1 MRSLFA
7 ALVVLALSV
16 ALLSRAVLAEAPL
29 PTEEREVSP
38 LLAALRKKP
47 ELKARLAALRFYV
60 EVGGGT
66 SLRVPEGSAA
76 EEADGALGAAE
87 QSLNAAQCREITPAQ
102 LKAASALLA
111 EYGEVLP
118 VTLRAWTLG
127 HQGKKAQAADLLAA
141 VIDQQLPAGKCPSEH
156 PTNSYARL
164 ARSALVLACLQSFA
178 PKRDVK
184 KQQAVLERSEACARD
199 NSAEG

>member
-7 ALVVLALSV
+7 AVVVLALSV
-16 ALLSRAVLAEAPL
+16 ALLSRSVLAEAP
-29 PTEEREVSP
+29 PQMEERKVSTI
-38 LLAALRKKP
+38 LAALRKRP
-47 ELKARLAALRFYV
+47 ELKATLATVRFYV

-66 SLRVPEGSAA
+66 ALPVPEGSAA
-76 EEADGALGAAE
+76 EEAHDALGAAE
-87 QSLNAAQCREITPAQ
+87 QSLNAAECREITPAQ
-102 LKAASALLA
+102 LTAASALLA

-127 HQGKKAQAADLLAA
+127 HQGRKAQAADLLAG
-141 VIDQQLPAGKCPSEH
+141 VIDQQLSAGKCPSEH
-156 PTNSYARL
+156 PTNSYARV
-164 ARSALVLACLQSFA
+164 ARIARVLECLRSFA

-184 KQQAVLERSEACARD
+184 KQKVVLERAEACARD

>member
-7 ALVVLALSV
+7 ALLVLALSV
-16 ALLSRAVLAEAPL
+16 ALLSRSVLAEAP
-29 PTEEREVSP
+29 PQMEERKVSTI
-38 LLAALRKKP
+38 LTALAKKP
-47 ELKARLAALRFYV
+47 ELKATLAALRFHV

-66 SLRVPEGSAA
+66 SLRVPVGSQP

-87 QSLNAAQCREITPAQ
+87 ASLTAAECRETTPAE

-127 HQGKKAQAADLLAA
+127 HQGKKAQAADLLAG
-141 VIDQQLPAGKCPSEH
+141 VIDQQLAAGKCPSEH
-156 PTNSYARL
+156 PNNSYARV
-164 ARSALVLACLQSFA
+164 ARISRVLECLQSFA

-184 KQQAVLERSEACARD
+184 KQKGVLEHAEACARN